1 MTKTPDFNSIF
12 WKKRYLLIDSRKL
25 ISGKDSIFFAI
36 KGLRHDGH
44 LYINELYKKG
54 VKAFVVSDS
63 GTKWEESFQEAKFFK
78 SENTVQTLQQ
88 LVAFHRSLFKI
99 PVIGITGS
107 NGKTIVKEWLFQ
119 FFEKEFKTVKSPK
132 SYNSQVGVPLS
143 VWEMT
148 SFHNLGIFEAGI
160 SQTGEME
167 NLEKVI
173 QPTIG
178 LLTNIGTAHDAGFKN
193 KQEKIDEKLKL
204 FENCKTLIY
213 CCDDEQVNQSMAKF
227 SCEKYTW
234 SFQNKGYF
242 NFQLIQSD
250 HRHSQLILHKLGK
263 DYQFKLPFSDKA
275 SIENLI
281 HCIVVLSYMGY
292 SSEIIQNKI
301 NSLVIV
307 PMRLE
312 LKKGINNCLVID
324 DTYNNDLAGLE
335 VALNFMEQQDDKRKR
350 TVILSD
356 FGDSH
361 EVNYHDLL
369 TLLSNKN
376 IERIVGIGEEIS
388 SIEKDFH
395 EFETSFFKD
404 IEAFIKAFSTLKF
417 ESESILVKGARVFS
431 FEKIV
436 RQLSLKLHGTR
447 LEINLE
453 AIVHNL
459 NFYRSLL
466 KPETKIMVMVKALA
480 YGSGEFEIPRLL
492 QYQKVDYL
500 GVAYVDEGVRLRENG
515 IRVPIMVMNPAQ
527 ESFHQ
532 IIKYNL
538 EPEIYNLSLLNQLIQ
553 FIDTFE
559 NLNFPA
565 GIHLKIDTG
574 MHRLGFEPKEIEKV
588 ISTLKNNT
596 KIKVKG
602 ILTHLAGADEDKHN
616 QFSINQLKAFQI
628 IATNIEKELR
638 VSCIKYALNSA
649 GIVKFPEYQMDM
661 VRLGIGLYGVEINQK
676 LQENLKNTGTLKTT
690 ISQIK
695 KIKRGETIG
704 YGRQGKAERDIQI
717 ATIAIGYA
725 DGYDRRFSKG
735 IGKVLING
743 KTALVIGNVCMDMTM
758 VNITGIKAN
767 EGDEVIIFGQD
778 LPIWELAKNIGTIPY
793 EILTNVNER
802 VKRIYFEG

>member
-1 MTKTPDFNSIF
+1 MTKTPDFNSDF

-36 KGLRHDGH
+36 KGPRHNGH
-44 LYINELYKKG
+44 LYIHELYKKG
-54 VKAFVVSDS
+54 VRSFVVSELEK
-63 GTKWEESFQEAKFFK
+63 TWEDNLPDAKFFR
-78 SENTVQTLQQ
+78 SDNTVLTLQQ
-88 LVAFHRSLFKI
+88 LVAFHRNKFRI

-119 FFEKEFKTVKSPK
+119 FFETEFRTVKSPK

-167 NLEKVI
+167 NLEKII

-193 KQEKIDEKLKL
+193 KQEKIDEKIKL
-204 FENCKTLIY
+204 FANCQTLIY
-213 CCDDEQVNQSMAKF
+213 CCDDPQIDQSMAKL
-227 SCEKYTW
+227 SGEKYPW

-242 NFQLIQSD
+242 NFQLKAAD
-250 HRHSQLILHKLGK
+250 HSQLTLQKQGK
-263 DYQFKLPFSDKA
+263 DYQFDLPFSDKA
-275 SIENLI
+275 SIENLV
-281 HCIVVLSYMGY
+281 HCIVMLSYKGY
-292 SSEIIQNKI
+292 SSEIIQDKI
-301 NSLVIV
+301 NSLANV

-312 LKKGINNCLVID
+312 LKRGINNCLVID

-335 VALNFMEQQDDKRKR
+335 VALNFMDQQDDKRKR

-356 FGDSH
+356 FGDSSK
-361 EVNYHDLL
+361 VNYQDLL
-369 TLLSNKN
+369 TLLSNKK
-376 IERIVGIGEEIS
+376 IKRILGIGKEIS
-388 SIEKDFH
+388 SIKN
-395 EFETSFFKD
+395 EFEHFETNFFQH
-404 IEAFIKAFSTLKF
+404 IETFIKAFPTLKF
-417 ESESILVKGARVFS
+417 ENESILVKGARVFA

-436 RQLSLKLHGTR
+436 QQLSLKLHGTR

-515 IRVPIMVMNPAQ
+515 IRIPIMVMNPAQ
-527 ESFHQ
+527 ESFYQ

-538 EPEIYNLSLLNQLIQ
+538 EPEIYNLNLLNQFIQ
-553 FIDTFE
+553 F
-559 NLNFPA
+559 LNSSEEPDNPV

-574 MHRLGFEPKEIEKV
+574 MHRLGFESDEIEKV
-588 ISTLKNNT
+588 IQTLKNNS
-596 KIKVKG
+596 KIKVRG

-616 QFSINQLKAFQI
+616 EFSLKQLNSFKT
-628 IATNIEKELR
+628 IATKIEKSLHI
-638 VSCIKYALNSA
+638 SCIKYALNSA
-649 GIVKFPEYQMDM
+649 GIIKFPDYQMDM
-661 VRLGIGLYGVEINQK
+661 VRLGIGLYGVEVNQK

-695 KIKRGETIG
+695 KIKKGETIG
-704 YGRQGKAERDIQI
+704 YGRHGKAEKDIKI

-743 KTALVIGNVCMDMTM
+743 KIAKVIGNVCMDMTM
-758 VNITGIKAN
+758 VEITGINAK

-778 LPIWELAKNIGTIPY
+778 LPIWKLAQNIGTIPY

-802 VKRIYFEG
+802 VKRIYFEE